1 MFVYLINKKEIDTF
15 VLPGCERHV
24 KAWLG
29 GLKPRYPKQNHD
41 CEYKVD
47 KLRKQDQTGLDRS
60 ARSTLD
66 FGANTVERYT

>member
-41 CEYKVD
+41 YELGGQTEKKNLIVKV
-47 KLRKQDQTGLDRS
+47 
-60 ARSTLD
+60 
-66 FGANTVERYT
+66 